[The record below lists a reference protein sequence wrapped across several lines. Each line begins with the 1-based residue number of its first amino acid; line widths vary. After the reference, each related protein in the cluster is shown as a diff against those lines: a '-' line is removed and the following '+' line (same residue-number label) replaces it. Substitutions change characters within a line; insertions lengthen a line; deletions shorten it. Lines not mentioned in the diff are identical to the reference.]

1 MLIKYRYTMYGEIN
15 ALKTNK
21 EADDVGFCAFCF
33 ELVSSSVDQN
43 NNFVN
48 FQSKKK
54 ITFNSWSL

>member
-1 MLIKYRYTMYGEIN
+1 MYGEIN